1 LSNNKRIV
9 SIVDDELDIAVLLY
23 DALHTIKE
31 IQVFMFTDPRM
42 ALDHLKINSKDYVL
56 LISDLRMP
64 VINGLQLLKTVKD
77 LNPIVRTIL
86 TTAFQMDNNLFQ
98 EYTKKEI
105 INGYLQ
111 KPIEM
116 KQLLVEV
123 NKQINII
130 ENVAKMS

>member
-1 LSNNKRIV
+1 MSNNKRIV
-9 SIVDDELDIAVLLY
+9 SIVDDELDIAVLFC

-31 IQVFMFTDPRM
+31 IQVFNFTDPIM
-42 ALDHLKINSKDYVL
+42 ALEHIKINAKDYVL

-86 TTAFQMDNNLFQ
+86 MTAFQMDNNLFQ

-130 ENVAKMS
+130 ENVIKI

>member
-1 LSNNKRIV
+1 
-9 SIVDDELDIAVLLY
+9 VDDELDIAVLLY

-31 IQVFMFTDPRM
+31 IQVFMFTDPTM
-42 ALDHLKINSKDYVL
+42 ALDHFKINSKDYVL